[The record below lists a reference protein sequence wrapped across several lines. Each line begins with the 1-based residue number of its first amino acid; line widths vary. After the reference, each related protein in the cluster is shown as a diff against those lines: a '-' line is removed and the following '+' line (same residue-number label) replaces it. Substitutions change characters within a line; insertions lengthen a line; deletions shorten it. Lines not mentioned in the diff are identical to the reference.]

1 MFLYIFK
8 KALQWSFFE
17 YLHKIIKDNAS
28 GKYIHRAITFDLYS

>member
-1 MFLYIFK
+1 ME
-8 KALQWSFFE
+8 FFE